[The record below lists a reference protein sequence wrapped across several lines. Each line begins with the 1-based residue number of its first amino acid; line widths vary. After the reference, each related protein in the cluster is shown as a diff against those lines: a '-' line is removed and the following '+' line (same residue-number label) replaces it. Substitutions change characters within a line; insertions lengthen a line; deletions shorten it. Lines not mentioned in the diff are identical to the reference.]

1 MSSGSY
7 GVLGFFTMKKQQFLI
22 ELVLIHDCIGLDCIG
37 GGDCIGIA
45 MKIGAL
51 NCPFSILES

>member
-1 MSSGSY
+1 
-7 GVLGFFTMKKQQFLI
+7 VLGFFTMKKQQFLI

-45 MKIGAL
+45 LKIGAL
-51 NCPFSILES
+51 NCPFSLLES